1 MKELLAVV
9 VALLAALIAYKVH
22 QDKLQAARAEG
33 IPKYVTQVNHPLSVE
48 LEFYVKGLTAK
59 LEYDNPEDYMAPLA
73 SLRAQVIILRE
84 GGDAAKTPL
93 YDAGLRT
100 LDQLLPIAQQRT
112 KIIEQVLRT
121 AARPDAS
128 LDRKDSS
135 NNSKTF
141 FQQNLI
147 KAWENQTAQRRAQV
161 DSVMASLKQ
170 AEAAT
175 RQRLGAAWSG
185 DNYAPRR
192 LDRAFVS
199 VEGSTTMNP
208 LDRGSYDRK
217 ESESLRQKK
226 AAEAAAAS
234 SSF

>member
-33 IPKYVTQVNHPLSVE
+33 IPKYVATVHHPLSAE
-48 LEFYVKGLTAK
+48 LEFYVKGLTSK
-59 LEYDNPEDYMAPLA
+59 LDFDNAEDLTAPLE
-73 SLRAQVIILRE
+73 SLRAQVVTLRQ
-84 GGDAAKTPL
+84 GGDAAKMPL
-93 YDAGLRT
+93 YDAGMRT
-100 LDQLLPIAQQRT
+100 LDQLLPVAQQRT
-112 KIIEQVLRT
+112 KILEQTLRT
-121 AARPDAS
+121 AARSDSS

-141 FQQNLI
+141 FQQNLL

-161 DSVMASLKQ
+161 DSAMASLKQ
-170 AEAAT
+170 AEAAA
-175 RQRLGAAWSG
+175 RERFGATWSG

-192 LDRAFVS
+192 LNRAFIS
-199 VEGSTTMNP
+199 VEGTTTMNP
-208 LDRGSYDRK
+208 LDRGSYDRR